1 MTSAALEI
9 VILIGIPA
17 SGKSTF
23 YRERFSETHVLVSK
37 DLMKSS
43 RDRAGKQ
50 TRLIEEALASGS
62 SVVVDN
68 TNPTV
73 EDRAAIIQNA
83 VRHEARIVGYYFD
96 TDVAEA
102 LRRNA
107 RRTGRARV
115 PDIAIR
121 IIEAKMTRPR
131 YDEGFD
137 ELHVVRIVK
146 KAFVVEAASKSPED
160 RIRS

>member
-1 MTSAALEI
+1 MTGTAPEI
-9 VILIGIPA
+9 VILVGIPA

-68 TNPTV
+68 TSPSL
-73 EDRAAIIQNA
+73 EDRAAIIEVA
-83 VRHEARIVGYYFD
+83 LRHGARVVGYYFD
-96 TDVAEA
+96 TTISDA
-102 LRRNA
+102 LARNA
-107 RRTGRARV
+107 KRTGRARV
-115 PDIAIR
+115 PDVAMR

>member
-1 MTSAALEI
+1 M
-9 VILIGIPA
+9 
-17 SGKSTF
+17 
-23 YRERFSETHVLVSK
+23 LVSK

-50 TRLIEEALASGS
+50 TRLIEEALGTGRC
-62 SVVVDN
+62 VVVDN

-73 EDRAAIIQNA
+73 EDRAAIIEIA
-83 VRHEARIVGYYFD
+83 VRSGARIVGYYFG
-96 TDVAEA
+96 TDIAEA

-107 RRTGRARV
+107 KRAGRACV

-137 ELHVVRIVK
+137 ELRVVRIVK
-146 KAFVVEAASKSPED
+146 KAFVVEAASKSPAE